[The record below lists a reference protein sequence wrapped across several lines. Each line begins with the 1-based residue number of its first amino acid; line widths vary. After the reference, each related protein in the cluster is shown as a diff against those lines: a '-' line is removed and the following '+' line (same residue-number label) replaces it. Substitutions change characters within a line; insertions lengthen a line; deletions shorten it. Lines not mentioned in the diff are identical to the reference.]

1 MLMTAVLV
9 FDALLGYSLIVSRED
24 FSDAPKNYQ
33 VMNNKQLALASDNWK
48 NQ

>member
-1 MLMTAVLV
+1 MLMTTVLV